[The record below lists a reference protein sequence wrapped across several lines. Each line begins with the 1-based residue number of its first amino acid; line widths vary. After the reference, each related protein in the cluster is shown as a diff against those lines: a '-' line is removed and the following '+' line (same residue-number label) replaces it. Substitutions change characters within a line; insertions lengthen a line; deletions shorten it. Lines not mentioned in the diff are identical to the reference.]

1 MTELDRVLITGAT
14 GGLGQALLAVY
25 ANAHTE
31 LALQYRSDAGMAER
45 LVALAGER
53 GARAVA
59 LQQDLGVEE
68 VDAELR
74 HFLARV
80 HNELGATNIA
90 VLNAAAQ
97 DVTPWHELTAK
108 DFDEMYRVTF
118 RASAVLLQQLG
129 EQLAELPHANRVIAV
144 VGSVEGI
151 RPAPGHAP
159 YATMKAALHHL
170 VKAAAHE
177 LGIHGVRVVGV
188 APGLIDRP
196 GLETDWADGV
206 QRWQLAAALGRP
218 VTALEVA
225 EVIAFLTSPAA
236 SGITGVVVPVDAGW
250 SAHPG
255 W

>member
-1 MTELDRVLITGAT
+1 MTGMDRVLITGAT
-14 GGLGQALLAVY
+14 GGLGQALAAVFV
-25 ANAHTE
+25 NSHTE
-31 LALQYRSDAGMAER
+31 LALHFRSDSGMAKR
-45 LVALAGER
+45 LVELAAESGS
-53 GARAVA
+53 RAVA
-59 LQQDLGVEE
+59 FQQDFSVEGIDE
-68 VDAELR
+68 AIS

-80 HNELGATNIA
+80 HNELGAPNIA

-97 DVTPWHELTAK
+97 DVTDWHELKAR
-108 DFDEMYRVTF
+108 DFDEMYRATF
-118 RASAVLLQQLG
+118 RSTALLLQKLG
-129 EQLAELPHANRVIAV
+129 EQMIDLPIDNRVIAV
-144 VGSVEGI
+144 IGSIEGM

-159 YATMKAALHHL
+159 YSTMKAALHHL

-177 LGIHGVRVVGV
+177 LGPHGVRVVGV

-206 QRWQLAAALGRP
+206 ERWQLAAALSRP

-225 EVIAFLTSPAA
+225 NAVAFLASPAA
-236 SGITGVVVPVDAGW
+236 SAITGTVLPVDAGW

>member
-1 MTELDRVLITGAT
+1 MTGLDRVLITGAT
-14 GGLGQALLAVY
+14 GGLGQALVASY
-25 ANAHTE
+25 ANSRTE
-31 LALQYRSDAGMAER
+31 LALQYRSDTGMAQR
-45 LVALAGER
+45 LVTLAGES

-59 LQQDLGVEE
+59 LPQDLAVADI
-68 VDAELR
+68 DAEAR

-80 HNELGATNIA
+80 HNELGAVNIA

-97 DVTPWHELTAK
+97 DVTPWHELSAK
-108 DFDEMYRVTF
+108 DFDDMYQVTF
-118 RASAVLLQQLG
+118 RATAVLLQQLG
-129 EQLAELPHANRVIAV
+129 EQLAELPHDNRVIAV
-144 VGSVEGI
+144 VGSIEGF

-159 YATMKAALHHL
+159 YAVMKAALHHL

-177 LGIHGVRVVGV
+177 LGIHGVRVVGA

-196 GLETDWADGV
+196 GRETDWADGV
-206 QRWQLAAALGRP
+206 PRWQLAAALGRP

-225 EVIAFLTSPAA
+225 QTIAFLTSPAA